1 MFGAFDGSLSPFRS
15 STAMIMLQFPEQYR
29 QTIASRYDPR
39 TAIRQFS
46 AGRYHL
52 LGLTDDGSVWSWTS
66 EVGFRIWSSDGEGMF
81 NRQAT
86 RVTAG
91 EFNSALYV
99 TSYM

>member
-1 MFGAFDGSLSPFRS
+1 MFGAFDGSLSPFCS
-15 STAMIMLQFPEQYR
+15 ITAMIMLQFPEQYR
-29 QTIASRYDPR
+29 QTTASRYDPC

-52 LGLTDDGSVWSWTS
+52 LGLTDDGSVWSWIS
-66 EVGFRIWSSDGEGMF
+66 EVGFRISSPDGEGMF

-91 EFNSALYV
+91 EFNSV
-99 TSYM
+99 